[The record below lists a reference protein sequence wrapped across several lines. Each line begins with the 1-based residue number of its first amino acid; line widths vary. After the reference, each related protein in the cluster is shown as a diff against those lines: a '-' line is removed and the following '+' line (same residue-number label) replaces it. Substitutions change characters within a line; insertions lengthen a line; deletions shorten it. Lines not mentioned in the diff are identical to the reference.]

1 MSEWNDAVEAAA
13 KEVHR
18 MLVGVPYFDNARAN
32 LLAGIRAL
40 KRPEA
45 EAISPKELS
54 TRVQQGEKWQVAPFE
69 LRPDCRDPSR
79 CSSAQMCCRGCYV
92 ESQP

>member
-1 MSEWNDAVEAAA
+1 MSEWNDALEAAA

-40 KRPEA
+40 KRPEPTYHTCAINYCITLASCKASGKCLA
-45 EAISPKELS
+45 ETIKP
-54 TRVQQGEKWQVAPFE
+54 
-69 LRPDCRDPSR
+69 
-79 CSSAQMCCRGCYV
+79 
-92 ESQP
+92 